1 MPTFSGLRVVID
13 GQTQEAQMKN
23 WFSDCFTTWR
33 TVAAVLVLVTA
44 GCSSENRIATG
55 TVSGVVT
62 YNGDPLQIGS
72 LLFVPVGGGPSAEG
86 NIGADGSFE
95 MGTYDDDDG
104 AVLGEHKVMITA
116 YTAPGGSGLPEDVID
131 GDGAPVSVI
140 PDFYGDLE
148 KSGLKVD
155 IKSGDNKIDFV
166 LTSKSGEVKVK

>member
-1 MPTFSGLRVVID
+1 MKSWLQCRMSTRWFATSMFVVLS
-13 GQTQEAQMKN
+13 M
-23 WFSDCFTTWR
+23 
-33 TVAAVLVLVTA
+33 
-44 GCSSENRIATG
+44 GCSSENRIETG
-55 TVSGVVT
+55 TVSGTVT

-72 LLFVPVGGGPSAEG
+72 LLFVPVAGGPSAEA
-86 NIGADGSFE
+86 NIGTDGSFE

-116 YTAPGGSGLPEDVID
+116 FTSPGGSGLPEDVID

-155 IKSGDNKIDFV
+155 VKSGDNAIDFV
-166 LTSKSGEVKVK
+166 LTSKAGEVKVK

>member
-1 MPTFSGLRVVID
+1 MMSWLSNRGVIC
-13 GQTQEAQMKN
+13 GALAV
-23 WFSDCFTTWR
+23 FFVS
-33 TVAAVLVLVTA
+33 AAS
-44 GCSSENRIATG
+44 GCSSENRIETA
-55 TVSGVVT
+55 TVSGIVT

-72 LLFVPVGGGPSAEG
+72 LLFVPVAGGPSAEA
-86 NIGADGSFE
+86 NIGTDGSFE

-116 YTAPGGSGLPEDVID
+116 FTAPGGSGLPEDVID

-155 IKSGDNKIDFV
+155 VKSGKNTIDFV
-166 LTSKSGEVKVK
+166 LTSTAGEVKPR

>member
-1 MPTFSGLRVVID
+1 MTRSTRWWVL
-13 GQTQEAQMKN
+13 T
-23 WFSDCFTTWR
+23 SLL
-33 TVAAVLVLVTA
+33 VASSA
-44 GCSSENRIATG
+44 GCSSENRIETG

-72 LLFVPVGGGPSAEG
+72 LLFVPVGGGPSAEA
-86 NIGADGSFE
+86 NIGTDGSFE
-95 MGTYDDDDG
+95 MGTYEDDDG

-116 YTAPGGSGLPEDVID
+116 FTSPGGSGLPEDVID

-155 IKSGDNKIDFV
+155 VKSGDNSIDFV
-166 LTSKSGEVKVK
+166 LTSTAGEVKAR

>member
-1 MPTFSGLRVVID
+1 
-13 GQTQEAQMKN
+13 MKN
-23 WFSDCFTTWR
+23 WFSDRFTTWR
-33 TVAAVLVLVTA
+33 IVASGLIVLSV
-44 GCSSENRIATG
+44 GCNSENRVATG

-72 LLFVPVGGGPSAEG
+72 LLFVPVGGGPSAEA
-86 NIGADGSFE
+86 NIGTDGSFE

-104 AVLGEHKVMITA
+104 AVLGEHQVMITA
-116 YTAPGGSGLPEDVID
+116 FTAPGGSGLPEDVID

-155 IKSGDNKIDFV
+155 VKSGDNKIDFV
-166 LTSKSGEVKVK
+166 LTSKAGEVKVK